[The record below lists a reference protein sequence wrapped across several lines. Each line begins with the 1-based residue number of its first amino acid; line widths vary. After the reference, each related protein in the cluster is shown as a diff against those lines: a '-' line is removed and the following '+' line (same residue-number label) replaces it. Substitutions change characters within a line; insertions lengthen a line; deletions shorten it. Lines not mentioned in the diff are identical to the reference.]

1 MNQFDPYSGRRPTA
15 LLGASLAALLSLPLH
30 AADVDGQRIANADA
44 EPGNWMS
51 HGRDYGEQRYSP
63 LKNITDENV
72 DKLGLAWSYK
82 LDIDRGVEATPIVVD
97 GVTETFRLFHERP
110 TGLKERLDVLTHE
123 YRFGDQQRVVE

>member
-30 AADVDGQRIANADA
+30 AANVDGQRIANADA

-63 LKNITDENV
+63 LKKITDENV
-72 DKLGLAWSYK
+72 ENDWLSSGHFEQSNLEPAI
-82 LDIDRGVEATPIVVD
+82 LVPVAP
-97 GVTETFRLFHERP
+97 
-110 TGLKERLDVLTHE
+110 
-123 YRFGDQQRVVE
+123 